1 MFLMGDQTSVENDD
15 RHVSADHDP
24 DLRLVWI
31 LALSLATTQG
41 MNGMI
46 LLSKTQHNACS

>member
-1 MFLMGDQTSVENDD
+1 MFLMGDQTSVENGD

-31 LALSLATTQG
+31 LALSLATTRVNERHDFVKQD
-41 MNGMI
+41 
-46 LLSKTQHNACS
+46 TAQ